1 MRKFKVG
8 DIIIIKKVT
17 PDYESIG
24 IRVGDTG
31 TIVEKDY
38 MHYDGYRVKM
48 DRLHFLMPLLIFES
62 QMEHLVRNTVVPLN
76 RAIEN
81 CINSMKEA
89 TKKFSQDPSPSPD
102 NPQEIKFPSIGELD
116 ISNCLGGYV
125 KINSDAININSD
137 SIDINVE
144 KEKNN
149 MEILDLYKER
159 KFFKIKNDFL
169 INKDEILE
177 EDEIQKIFKE
187 MINQVNVIL
196 ENEGSKPVDMELPIQ
211 YKEFRTAKTNE
222 KLNKLEA
229 DRDRLLDKVCSD
241 YEEVKALLS
250 MTNDYQ
256 EQIKILKNYGIIDKK
271 TNKLSV

>member
-8 DIIIIKKVT
+8 DSIIITKLFPQDERLGIKKG
-17 PDYESIG
+17 DEG
-24 IRVGDTG
+24 I
-31 TIVEKDY
+31 IVELDQLQSNRHMVQMNKLREPVP
-38 MHYDGYRVKM
+38 M
-48 DRLHFLMPLLIFES
+48 LES
-62 QMEHLVRNTVVPLN
+62 QMDYS
-76 RAIEN
+76 IK
-81 CINSMKEA
+81 CD
-89 TKKFSQDPSPSPD
+89 FSPSPD
-102 NPQEIKFPSIGELD
+102 NPQEIKFPSIGAD
-116 ISNCLGGYV
+116 FSNCLSGYV
-125 KINSDAININSD
+125 KINSDGINITSD
-137 SIDINVE
+137 SININVE
-144 KEKNN
+144 KEKKN

-159 KFFKIKNDFL
+159 KNFKIQNDFF
-169 INKDEILE
+169 INKDKILE

-229 DRDRLLDKVCSD
+229 NRDRLLDKVCSD

-256 EQIKILKNYGIIDKK
+256 EQIKILKNYSIIDKK

>member
-8 DIIIIKKVT
+8 DSVVIKQVVPLDESLGIKK
-17 PDYESIG
+17 
-24 IRVGDTG
+24 GDTG
-31 TIVEKDY
+31 TIIELDY
-38 MHYDGYRVKM
+38 TRYDSYNVKM
-48 DRLHFLMPLLIFES
+48 DKLPYSVPMSEN
-62 QMEHLVRNTVVPLN
+62 QMEHLTIDSSL
-76 RAIEN
+76 
-81 CINSMKEA
+81 
-89 TKKFSQDPSPSPD
+89 SPD
-102 NPQEIKFPSIGELD
+102 NPQEIKFSSRVAD
-116 ISNCLGGYV
+116 ISNCLSEYV
-125 KINSDAININSD
+125 KINSDGITITSD
-137 SIDINVE
+137 SININVE

-159 KFFKIKNDFL
+159 KNFKIKNDFL

-229 DRDRLLDKVCSD
+229 DRDRLLNKVYSD

-256 EQIKILKNYGIIDKK
+256 EQIKILKNYSIIDKK
-271 TNKLSV
+271 TNKLNV

>member
-1 MRKFKVG
+1 MEKFKVG
-8 DIIIIKKVT
+8 DIVRIIKTYPIDLRHKLQKG
-17 PDYESIG
+17 D
-24 IRVGDTG
+24 VGRIKTAYFDK
-31 TIVEKDY
+31 ER
-38 MHYDGYRVKM
+38 YDVFFPKI
-48 DRLHFLMPLLIFES
+48 DKIFVMTED
-62 QMEHLVRNTVVPLN
+62 QLK
-76 RAIEN
+76 N
-81 CINSMKEA
+81 CEE
-89 TKKFSQDPSPSPD
+89 PSPD
-102 NPQEIKFPSIGELD
+102 NPQEIKFPSIGAD
-116 ISNCLGGYV
+116 FSNCLSGYV
-125 KINSDAININSD
+125 KINSDGININSD
-137 SIDINVE
+137 SININVE

-159 KFFKIKNDFL
+159 KDFEIKNDFL
-169 INKDEILE
+169 INKDKILE

-229 DRDRLLDKVCSD
+229 DRDRLLDKVYSD